1 VCCFYINQSG
11 IVRSKIQQLQSDI
24 QKHREQRDASN
35 SWIWKWILPVLTP
48 LLLVFLALL
57 FAPCLINL
65 VSTVL
70 QQQIQKIYNQSVSF
84 LLQDYQ
90 PLSTEEPDANNH
102 PVSPDG
108 GDRWWGSGKPSFPS
122 LYDKERNVSI
132 RSIQGQLEATSQQSG
147 IFTASSRP
155 SDETSRL

>member
-1 VCCFYINQSG
+1 MCCFYINQSG

-70 QQQIQKIYNQSVSF
+70 QQQIQKICNQTNQ
-84 LLQDYQ
+84 LPLQYYKLQ
-90 PLSTEEPDANNH
+90 AAEPEIIN
-102 PVSPDG
+102 
-108 GDRWWGSGKPSFPS
+108 
-122 LYDKERNVSI
+122 Y
-132 RSIQGQLEATSQQSG
+132 
-147 IFTASSRP
+147 
-155 SDETSRL
+155 